1 MIIMYGINKKVY
13 ENLLN
18 YFSESQYIERVILFG
33 SRAKENACYN
43 SDIDLCVDCHRK
55 FRSRVID
62 SIDDI
67 VGIYSADIL
76 FFDSLNLEIENEIKK
91 YGKIIYDC
99 EES

>member
-18 YFSESQYIERVILFG
+18 YFSESQYIKRVILFG

-55 FRSRVID
+55 F
-62 SIDDI
+62 
-67 VGIYSADIL
+67 
-76 FFDSLNLEIENEIKK
+76 K
-91 YGKIIYDC
+91 
-99 EES
+99 